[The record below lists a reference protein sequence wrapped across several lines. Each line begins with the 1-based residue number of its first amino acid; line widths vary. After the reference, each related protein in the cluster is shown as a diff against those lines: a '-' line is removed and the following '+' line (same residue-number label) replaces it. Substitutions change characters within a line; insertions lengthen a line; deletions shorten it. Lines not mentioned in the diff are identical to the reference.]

1 VNAANSL
8 NAHKEAVMIAP
19 HCLHTAGPIA
29 PGSEDANYKE
39 NCERQ
44 LATAEREMGA
54 FVMAVGRL
62 YGSVEAFHAADRWIE
77 IAGRRENPSIDGSTN
92 WRHITIAAASELAK
106 ERFSARK
113 QE

>member
-1 VNAANSL
+1 VYAANSL
-8 NAHKEAVMIAP
+8 NAYKEAAMIASY
-19 HCLHTAGPIA
+19 CLHTAGPIA
-29 PGSEDANYKE
+29 PGSEDANYEE
-39 NCERQ
+39 NCVRQ

-62 YGSVEAFHAADRWIE
+62 FGSVEAFHAADRWIE
-77 IAGRRENPSIDGSTN
+77 IAGHRENPLLDGSTN

-106 ERFSARK
+106 ERFLARK

>member
-1 VNAANSL
+1 
-8 NAHKEAVMIAP
+8 MIASY
-19 HCLHTAGPIA
+19 CLHTAGPIA
-29 PGSEDANYKE
+29 PGSEDANYEE
-39 NCERQ
+39 NCVRQ

-62 YGSVEAFHAADRWIE
+62 FGSVEAFHAADRWIE
-77 IAGRRENPSIDGSTN
+77 IAGRRENPLLDGSTN

-106 ERFSARK
+106 ERFLARK